1 MRLYLVQHGEAVAKD
16 IDPDRPLSDHGK
28 GDIARL
34 AAWLAERG
42 VRVSR
47 VVHSGK
53 TRARQTAEIL
63 ATAVAPERSAQVM
76 AGLAPKDPVEPVLA
90 EIDDWQDDTV
100 LVGHQPF
107 MGRLVSALLQFGDR
121 GVVAFRPGTLVCL
134 ESDGS
139 KEWLLVTVL
148 RPEAYRA

>member
-1 MRLYLVQHGEAVAKD
+1 MRLFLVQHGEAVAKD
-16 IDPDRPLSDHGK
+16 IDPDRPLSEHGEA
-28 GDIARL
+28 DIARL

-42 VRVSR
+42 ARVSR

-63 ATAVAPERSAQVM
+63 AAAVAPELSAQVM
-76 AGLAPKDPVEPVLA
+76 AGLAPRDPVEPVLA
-90 EIDDWQDDTV
+90 EIDNWQDDTV

-107 MGRLVSALLQFGDR
+107 MGRLVAALLQLGDR

-139 KEWLLVTVL
+139 KERLLVTVL
-148 RPEAYRA
+148 RPESYRP